1 MEFALTSGSVGLA
14 EQGVRRHHLHG
25 EVGAQKDAQEP
36 VRSYPHRDSL
46 DTTERAHG
54 DCPELNTR
62 REGLSFATNR
72 CLTGIANIR
81 FTDCVNFG
89 RICVE
94 DR

>member
-1 MEFALTSGSVGLA
+1 MRSDP
-14 EQGVRRHHLHG
+14 HG
-25 EVGAQKDAQEP
+25 
-36 VRSYPHRDSL
+36 DSL

-62 REGLSFATNR
+62 REGLSFATVS

-81 FTDCVNFG
+81 FTDCVNFD
-89 RICVE
+89 RICIA